1 MEDFTDDEILP
12 PAGILAHLGDSSRH
26 QLTASGFKVR
36 LQPGEILIHEGLKQ
50 DFLFVLLSGA
60 LEVSTEASGQ
70 RIRLGELRP
79 YDCFG
84 EMGMLEG
91 ADASASVLALETSTV
106 WSLNV
111 AQFEQ
116 FLSQNNLAAAHILL
130 AIARTLSQRLR
141 DANNTI
147 RRHNLPIPRLSV
159 RQPDAPKA
167 VRYDPQPKP
176 NNVFSIFKTGPR
188 DYPKAKISGQVK
200 LI

>member
-1 MEDFTDDEILP
+1 MEEFCDDEILP
-12 PAGILAHLGDSSRH
+12 AAGILAHLGDHSRS
-26 QLTASGFKVR
+26 QLTASGFKLR
-36 LQPGEILIHEGLKQ
+36 LRAGEVLIHEGVQQ

-60 LEVSTEASGQ
+60 LAVCTDASGET
-70 RIRLGELRP
+70 IRLGELRP

-91 ADASASVLALETSTV
+91 TEASASVVALKDSSV

-141 DANNTI
+141 EANNTI
-147 RRHNLPIPRLSV
+147 RRHNIPLPKLAV
-159 RQPDAPKA
+159 RHPDAPKA
-167 VRYDPQPKP
+167 VRYQPDAKTITM
-176 NNVFSIFKTGPR
+176 FSIFKTGPR
-188 DYPKAKISGQVK
+188 DYPKAKISGNVK